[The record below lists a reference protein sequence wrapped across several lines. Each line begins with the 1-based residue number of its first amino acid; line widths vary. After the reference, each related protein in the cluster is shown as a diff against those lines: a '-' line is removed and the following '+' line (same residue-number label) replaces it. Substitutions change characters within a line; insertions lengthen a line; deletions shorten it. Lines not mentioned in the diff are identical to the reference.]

1 MTADTQ
7 LSTEQVQDIVGA
19 MFSGNT
25 ETRISATYEDSD
37 GTIDLVVDA
46 IPVDLTSDGA
56 GTIHANNVPTLNQ
69 STTGNAATA
78 TALETARAIN
88 GVNFD
93 GTAAI
98 TVTAAGSTLSD
109 TVPVSKGGTGATT
122 LTANGVLTGNG
133 TGAIT
138 GESNLLFDGSTLTI
152 TGQRK
157 IVSPTG
163 TDQYYGDSVQFGS
176 GPNGNDGDI
185 EQGKLYYLD
194 SSQQWE
200 ETNANAAST
209 STGMLALAI
218 VDDSPRFLVK
228 GLARHP
234 SWAGFTTGDVLY
246 VSGTAGEITNTAP
259 SGNGDIVR
267 VIGYCT
273 DGTNREIYFNPDGA
287 FVEVSA

>member
-1 MTADTQ
+1 
-7 LSTEQVQDIVGA
+7 
-19 MFSGNT
+19 
-25 ETRISATYEDSD
+25 
-37 GTIDLVVDA
+37 
-46 IPVDLTSDGA
+46 
-56 GTIHANNVPTLNQ
+56 
-69 STTGNAATA
+69 
-78 TALETARAIN
+78 
-88 GVNFD
+88 
-93 GTAAI
+93 
-98 TVTAAGSTLSD
+98 LSD
-109 TVPVSKGGTGATT
+109 TVPVSKGGTGTTT

-133 TGAIT
+133 TSAIT
-138 GESNLLFDGSTLTI
+138 GESNLAFDGSTLTI
-152 TGQRK
+152 TGARQ

-163 TDQYYGDSVQFGS
+163 ANQYYGDSVQFGS
-176 GPNGNDGDI
+176 GPSGVDGNI

-200 ETNANAAST
+200 EADADAAST
-209 STGMLALAI
+209 STGMLAIAI

>member
-1 MTADTQ
+1 M
-7 LSTEQVQDIVGA
+7 
-19 MFSGNT
+19 
-25 ETRISATYEDSD
+25 
-37 GTIDLVVDA
+37 
-46 IPVDLTSDGA
+46 
-56 GTIHANNVPTLNQ
+56 
-69 STTGNAATA
+69 
-78 TALETARAIN
+78 
-88 GVNFD
+88 
-93 GTAAI
+93 
-98 TVTAAGSTLSD
+98 
-109 TVPVSKGGTGATT
+109 PVSKGGTGATT
-122 LTANGVLTGNG
+122 LASNSVLTGTG
-133 TGAIT
+133 TSAIT
-138 GESNLLFDGSTLTI
+138 AESNLAFDGSTLTI

-228 GLARHP
+228 GLARHA
-234 SWAGFTTGDVLY
+234 SWSGFTTGDVLY
-246 VSGTAGEITNTAP
+246 VSGTPGEITNTAP
-259 SGNGDIVR
+259 SGNADIVR
-267 VIGYCT
+267 VVGYCT